1 MARFTDFGNDLYT
14 GKRSI
19 DFVGKRRVW
28 FAIAILLVL
37 AALAV
42 PLIKGRILDRQ
53 NAYLLYQH
61 FTYREDKELVR
72 QMLEK

>member
-1 MARFTDFGNDLYT
+1 VVYRQSKLD
-14 GKRSI
+14 
-19 DFVGKRRVW
+19 
-28 FAIAILLVL
+28 
-37 AALAV
+37 AV
-42 PLIKGRILDRQ
+42 PLIKDRILDKQ